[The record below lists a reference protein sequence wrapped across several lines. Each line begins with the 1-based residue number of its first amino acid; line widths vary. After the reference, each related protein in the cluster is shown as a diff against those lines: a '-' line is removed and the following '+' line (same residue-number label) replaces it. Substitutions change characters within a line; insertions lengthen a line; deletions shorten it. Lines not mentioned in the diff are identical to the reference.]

1 MLAVMIM
8 LIFWYVCATNRKA
21 FSSDV
26 MDHSSF
32 SEMCMIIVAL
42 ILKQTVPDSKGT

>member
-8 LIFWYVCATNRKA
+8 LVSWYVCATNRKA

-26 MDHSSF
+26 TDHSS
-32 SEMCMIIVAL
+32 SEMCVIICCV
-42 ILKQTVPDSKGT
+42 ILKQTVPDRKGM